1 VTWIVQRVKFWR
13 TKRGKMKHK
22 VKKKVG
28 GVVGTYNGKPQTLL
42 KITHILS
49 VSLDFLKQNME
60 LSYNFD

>member
-1 VTWIVQRVKFWR
+1 
-13 TKRGKMKHK
+13 MKHK